1 MENRV
6 AHPTNNSQ
14 EYLPGENLNRL
25 GVLLGQRLVH
35 SREVHVDTRSMA
47 NDLIETRGVC
57 LILVAQAGR
66 FIRY

>member
-1 MENRV
+1 MARSHQKFPGV
-6 AHPTNNSQ
+6 
-14 EYLPGENLNRL
+14 LPGENLNLL

-35 SREVHVDTRSMA
+35 STEVHVNSRSMG
-47 NDLIETRGVC
+47 NELTETRGVC